1 MKLEQHSYPSY
12 MTNALLLVL
21 FIGAIGTIAYA
32 GSAGLQPNWGVTLAM
47 HETFQTGE
55 AVDFQLFAEDEQQR
69 LIEGASV
76 KAVFDRP
83 ETVHQIEKTFHHLG
97 DGLYETEV
105 VFSVPGTW
113 VVMVEVKKG
122 REYYR
127 NQYLLEV
134 EGPIIGEQNRD
145 PGDHFSLEQRLPEE
159 LEQLLE
165 LPVFKY

>member
-12 MTNALLLVL
+12 MANVLLLTFFL
-21 FIGAIGTIAYA
+21 GAIGTIVYA
-32 GSAGLQPNWGVTLAM
+32 GSAELRADWGVTLAVN
-47 HETFQTGE
+47 ETFQTGE
-55 AVDFQLFAEDEQQR
+55 AIDFQLFVEDGQEQ

-76 KAVFDRP
+76 EAVFDRP

-105 VFSVPGTW
+105 IFSVPGTW

-122 REYYR
+122 RDFYR

-145 PGDHFSLEQRLPEE
+145 PGDHFSLEQPLPEE
-159 LEQLLE
+159 LKQLLE
-165 LPVFKY
+165 LPVFK